1 MFDRFLID
9 FWMIFGRFLFD
20 FQSIFDRFSIFF
32 CCEAIGRGL
41 HRYSWRGGNTPAAPK
56 TPGAQG
62 SERLRKLVGQ
72 TRDLGEYEMVRSKN
86 NAGHSA
92 IAMVINL
99 ALVAG
104 VFAGMA
110 AAITSMVG

>member
-1 MFDRFLID
+1 MVYID
-9 FWMIFGRFLFD
+9 T
-20 FQSIFDRFSIFF
+20 
-32 CCEAIGRGL
+32 RGE
-41 HRYSWRGGNTPAAPK
+41 GETPRTTPK
-56 TPGAQG
+56 TPGDKG
-62 SERLRKLVGQ
+62 SERLRKLVGR

-110 AAITSMVG
+110 AAVSSLVG

>member
-1 MFDRFLID
+1 M
-9 FWMIFGRFLFD
+9 
-20 FQSIFDRFSIFF
+20 
-32 CCEAIGRGL
+32 ARGK
-41 HRYSWRGGNTPAAPK
+41 HPATPK
-56 TPGAQG
+56 TPGAKG